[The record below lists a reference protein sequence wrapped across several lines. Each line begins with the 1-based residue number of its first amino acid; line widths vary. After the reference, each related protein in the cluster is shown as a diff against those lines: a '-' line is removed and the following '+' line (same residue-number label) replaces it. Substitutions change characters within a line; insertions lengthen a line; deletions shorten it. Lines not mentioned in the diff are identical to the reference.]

1 VTAVTRCDALV
12 LGGDLEGLV
21 AALTIARTGR
31 RVVVLCE
38 RPRPGGLHGSEEL
51 GATGLETRGSVFD
64 EDRFE
69 VELANELELAA
80 HGLSFEAAPDV
91 IALDRAG
98 RHLRLA
104 RGAEDPF
111 AALPAELASNAR
123 AFAATLDAHRGLLRE
138 ELVAAPP
145 ELVPDGLTDALRLA
159 SRAARWRGLGAASL
173 HELLWRLPTSI
184 ADWCGDHFDNQ
195 LFRAMLAADALPGTW
210 HGPRAAGSSAIW
222 LLRDA
227 ARGARA
233 RRPVGGGPAL
243 VRALLRAL
251 RERGARVHCGEA
263 LGGLL
268 TSGRSKSSRARG
280 AWLADGSEFRAESV
294 LSTLAPRRTLEQL
307 APAGTLDADD
317 HEALAPLRCRGTIAV
332 LDFAFER
339 EPAVV
344 PLGGSDF
351 EHLRLLHDEAQLERA
366 ADDVKHGHAAQEPW
380 LEVHAARDGDG
391 RAVWTTHV
399 HGVPH
404 APEGG
409 WTVPARRELID
420 RVYAVLG
427 DAVPDLVD
435 RVAAERLRTPSDLA
449 RAHGLAG
456 GHLWH
461 AELALDQ
468 LLMLR
473 PTHELSSYRTPLA
486 GLTLGSAAQ
495 HPGGLLPG
503 RAGRTAAEILVQTS

>member
-1 VTAVTRCDALV
+1 MTGVTRCDALV

-21 AALTIARTGR
+21 AALAIARNGR

-51 GATGLETRGSVFD
+51 GSSGIETHGTVFD

-69 VELANELELAA
+69 SELAGELGLEA
-80 HGLSFEAAPDV
+80 HGLSFESAPDV
-91 IALDRAG
+91 IAVDRAG
-98 RHLRLA
+98 RHLRIE
-104 RGAEDPF
+104 RGADDPY
-111 AALPAELASNAR
+111 AALPADLAAR
-123 AFAATLDAHRGLLRE
+123 AREFAASLDQHREVLRE

-145 ELVPDGLTDALRLA
+145 DLVPDNLTPALRLT
-159 SRAARWRGLGAASL
+159 SRAARWRGLGAASM
-173 HELLWRLPTSI
+173 HELLWRLPTSV
-184 ADWCGDHFDNQ
+184 ADWFGDHFDDE
-195 LFRAMLAADALPGTW
+195 LLRAMLAADALPGTW
-210 HGPRAAGSSAIW
+210 HGPRAAGSSAVW

-227 ARGARA
+227 ARGTRV

-243 VRALLRAL
+243 VRSLLRAL

-263 LGGLL
+263 IGGLL
-268 TSGRSKSSRARG
+268 TTGQAKSTRARG
-280 AWLADGSEFRAESV
+280 AWLADGTEFRADAV

-307 APAGTLDADD
+307 APAGALDVDD
-317 HEALAPLRCRGTIAV
+317 CESLAPLRCRGTIAV
-332 LDFAFER
+332 LDLAFER
-339 EPAVV
+339 EPGLAA
-344 PLGGSDF
+344 LGGAAFDQ
-351 EHLRLLHDEAQLERA
+351 LRLLNDNGQLERA
-366 ADDVKHGHAAQEPW
+366 ADDVKHGRTASEPW
-380 LEVHAARDGDG
+380 LEVHGSRADDG

-404 APEGG
+404 APTGG

-420 RVYAVLG
+420 RVYAVLA
-427 DAVPDLVD
+427 DAVPDLADHVS
-435 RVAAERLRTPSDLA
+435 AERLRTPSDLA

-473 PTHELSSYRTPLA
+473 PTHELSTYRAPLA
-486 GLTLGSAAQ
+486 GLSLGSAAQ

-503 RAGRTAAEILVQTS
+503 RAGRIAAEVLLQTS